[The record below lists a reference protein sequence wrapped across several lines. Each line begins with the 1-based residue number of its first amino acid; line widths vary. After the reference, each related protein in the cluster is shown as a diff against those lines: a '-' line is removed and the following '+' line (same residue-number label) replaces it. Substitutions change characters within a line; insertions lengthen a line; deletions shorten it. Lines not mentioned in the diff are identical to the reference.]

1 MSNYVIRDTACLF
14 DPATGQ
20 WVGVIDSNGAEHVVV
35 PTGGKVVTAIPSAEG
50 VANIL
55 PMVGGRFAPTQADLL
70 RLFPLPTH
78 RVIADPWTVNIA
90 GATKP
95 AGATITVEADD
106 NEYGGS
112 VIRIDLPSGLSNA
125 PVTLPINP
133 DVTGAYPK
141 ALPEVCFRLAAS
153 DWAPLT
159 RFYAK
164 LGDATL
170 ANCKLWVIIDDSG
183 GGKSQYGLW
192 NGPHPTRWNNVYRTL
207 RANPFAMVSN
217 VGTMPWDEN
226 TPEAEI
232 RAISFTVST
241 SAAVTLR
248 LSRVY
253 SPEWDRG
260 ALVHISDGGYQFFRD
275 NALPYFLDRGWPGV
289 VSRLANT
296 DANYTKDEQWPDFV
310 AAGWDVCQHI
320 AQGGSQ
326 NNASTTPAQLEQA
339 LHDFKRLAQE
349 LKVNNPGNYL
359 FSQFLGNAGRYTGV
373 DMAGVLRAHGIQ
385 SSRGMCSD
393 AEYGID
399 PWDSKFSSTGGL
411 EPQPHGFIPKL
422 GRYNRWQYA
431 TGDDATPELRD
442 NYALSRTKRQ
452 VAITAASKSVG
463 IIYSHRVRPYD
474 GTNPLT
480 GNVGLNLFRDY
491 IADCDDRFK
500 SGALIP
506 LSITQL
512 DGLTYNR
519 PGDVYV
525 RWDGEWVSR
534 TTGKIVI

>member
-1 MSNYVIRDTACLF
+1 
-14 DPATGQ
+14 
-20 WVGVIDSNGAEHVVV
+20 
-35 PTGGKVVTAIPSAEG
+35 
-50 VANIL
+50 
-55 PMVGGRFAPTQADLL
+55 
-70 RLFPLPTH
+70 
-78 RVIADPWTVNIA
+78 
-90 GATKP
+90 
-95 AGATITVEADD
+95 
-106 NEYGGS
+106 
-112 VIRIDLPSGLSNA
+112 
-125 PVTLPINP
+125 
-133 DVTGAYPK
+133 
-141 ALPEVCFRLAAS
+141 
-153 DWAPLT
+153 
-159 RFYAK
+159 
-164 LGDATL
+164 
-170 ANCKLWVIIDDSG
+170 
-183 GGKSQYGLW
+183 
-192 NGPHPTRWNNVYRTL
+192 
-207 RANPFAMVSN
+207 
-217 VGTMPWDEN
+217 MPWDEN

-289 VSRLANT
+289 VSRIANT

-320 AQGGSQ
+320 SQGGSQ
-326 NNASTTPAQLEQA
+326 NNASTTPAQIEQA
-339 LHDFKRLAQE
+339 LHDFKRLAQK

-359 FSQFLGNAGRYTGV
+359 FSQFLGNAGRYTGA
-373 DMAGVLRAHGIQ
+373 DMAGLLRAHGIQ
-385 SSRGMCSD
+385 SSRGLCSD

-399 PWDSKFSSTGGL
+399 PWDAKFTTTGSL
-411 EPQPHGFIPKL
+411 DPHPHGFVPKH

-431 TGDDATPELRD
+431 TGDDATPEIRD
-442 NYALSRTKRQ
+442 NYAASRTKRQ
-452 VAITAASKSVG
+452 VAITAAAKSVG
-463 IIYSHRVRPYD
+463 IIYSHRVLPYD

-480 GNVGLNLFRDY
+480 GNVGLNFYRDF
-491 IADCDDRFK
+491 IADCDNFFAAGK
-500 SGALIP
+500 LIP